1 MSKINFFTL
10 LQEQKNNKCRNNLYY
25 ISQLEFAYNSSKIAG
40 ILLSD
45 TDVRLMYDENIIVSD
60 GKAYNLKDVFE
71 VYNHFQAFDYILD
84 NINMSLSQDFIKN
97 LYKILKRNTQEEI
110 NFSNTFG
117 DFRKQNLEYVNFDI
131 TSPKNIEKEMYELIY
146 KYERNEN
153 RTLEDILEFHYKFE
167 CIHPFA
173 DANGRI
179 GRLIMFKE
187 CLRNNIDPFIII
199 DASKLDYYRGLK
211 AYKEN
216 TQYFINYAQKLQ
228 KIYEDV
234 AVKFDNQYEF

>member
-1 MSKINFFTL
+1 
-10 LQEQKNNKCRNNLYY
+10 
-25 ISQLEFAYNSSKIAG
+25 
-40 ILLSD
+40 
-45 TDVRLMYDENIIVSD
+45 
-60 GKAYNLKDVFE
+60 
-71 VYNHFQAFDYILD
+71 
-84 NINMSLSQDFIKN
+84 MSLSQDFIKN

-131 TSPKNIEKEMYELIY
+131 TSPKNIEKEMYEMIY
-146 KYERNEN
+146 KYERTEN

-199 DASKLDYYRGLK
+199 DSSKLDYYRGLK

-216 TQYFINYAQKLQ
+216 NKYLVNYVQKLQ

-234 AVKFDNQYEF
+234 ASKFDNQYEF